1 MWGTNRKDTSM
12 NALIYLIYM
21 VLNLYMWAIIISVIM
36 NLLVQF
42 NVINS
47 RSPLVYTIGN
57 FLHRITEPVLGRI
70 RRLLPDMGG
79 IDISPMIAI
88 LILIFLERLLILDIA
103 PALT

>member
-57 FLHRITEPVLGRI
+57 FLHRITDPVLRPI
-70 RRLLPDMGG
+70 RQLLPNLGG
-79 IDISPMIAI
+79 IDISPIVVI
-88 LILIFLERLLILDIA
+88 LGLYFIRDLLFEILVR
-103 PALT
+103 